1 MTELRVASH
10 VHSQWSY
17 DGSWSLERIA
27 AGFGQRGYRAVL
39 MAEHDRGFDEAR
51 WQAYRAACAAA
62 STPDVL
68 LVPGIE
74 YSDPTNSV
82 HVPVWGDIRFL
93 GEGIETSETL
103 SRAHAEGGV
112 AVLAHPGR
120 RGVIGRIEPGW
131 LDRLAGIEI
140 WNRKYDGYAPNRAVA
155 ELLHGRSGPIAF
167 ASLDFH
173 TARQFHPLAM
183 VMPLAEPSEA
193 GICAAIREGRATATA
208 FRIPAV
214 KLAAGPVWPAVSG
227 LEHARKQVARP
238 IRRLRRLRADRRG
251 SDRQLT
257 KIRP

>member
-10 VHSQWSY
+10 VHSDWSY

-39 MAEHDRGFDEAR
+39 LAEHDRGFHQAR
-51 WQAYRAACAAA
+51 WEAYRAACAAA
-62 STPDVL
+62 STPQVL

-82 HVPVWGDIRFL
+82 HVPVWGDIPFL
-93 GEGIETSETL
+93 GEGVQTSETL
-103 SRAHAEGGV
+103 RRAQMEGGV

-120 RGVIGRIEPGW
+120 RGVIGRIAPGW

-140 WNRKYDGYAPNRAVA
+140 WNRKYDGYAPNRDVA
-155 ELLHGRSGPIAF
+155 ELLRGRSGTIAF

-183 VMPLAEPSEA
+183 VMPLSTASEA
-193 GICAAIREGRATATA
+193 GICTAIRDGRATAA
-208 FRIPAV
+208 AYGIPAV
-214 KLAAGPVWPAVSG
+214 KLAAGPAWPAMCG

-238 IRRLRRLRADRRG
+238 IRRVRRMRAARRDG
-251 SDRQLT
+251 GHRIT

>member
-1 MTELRVASH
+1 MTEVRVASH
-10 VHSQWSY
+10 VHSDWSY

-27 AGFGQRGYRAVL
+27 AGFGQRGYAAVL
-39 MAEHDRGFDEAR
+39 LAEHDRGYDETR

-62 STPDVL
+62 STSDVL

-82 HVPVWGDIRFL
+82 HVPVWGDIAFL

-103 SRAHAEGGV
+103 RRAQAEGGV

-120 RGVIGRIEPGW
+120 RGVIDRIEPDW
-131 LDRLAGIEI
+131 LGRLAGIEI
-140 WNRKYDGYAPNRAVA
+140 WNRKYDGYAPNRDVA
-155 ELLHGRSGPIAF
+155 DLLRGRPGLIAF

-173 TARQFHPLAM
+173 TSRQFHPLAM

-193 GICAAIREGRATATA
+193 GICAIIREGRATATA
-208 FRIPAV
+208 FGIPAL
-214 KLAAGPVWPAVSG
+214 KLAGGPAWPAMCG
-227 LEHARKQVARP
+227 LEHAREQVARP
-238 IRRLRRLRADRRG
+238 IRRVRRMLAARRG
-251 SDRQLT
+251 GDRQLT